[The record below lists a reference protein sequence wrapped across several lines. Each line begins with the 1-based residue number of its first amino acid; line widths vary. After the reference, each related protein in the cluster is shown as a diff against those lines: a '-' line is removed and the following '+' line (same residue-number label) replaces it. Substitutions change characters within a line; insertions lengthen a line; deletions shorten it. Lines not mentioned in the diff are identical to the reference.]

1 MTATVGTEV
10 TVAQC
15 AASAERVLDE
25 VERVIVGKRE
35 ALRPVPL
42 GILGSGHL
50 LLEDL
55 SGLGKTPMA
64 RSFATLL
71 RRRRDRRHPATGAG
85 ARHTSAPDDPGY
97 DTREFAVK
105 RARTATRSRPPRGR
119 TGTCARASPADT
131 LALDWKPAP
140 LLRRLTTS
148 AVPALVLTAVLGR
161 AELVLVA
168 VPLPRSLA
176 SADRAG
182 PPTTWSRPGGS
193 RHSGGG
199 RPAVSADP
207 PGARRGAPSGV
218 HGVVPRVTRAL
229 RREQLTD
236 NGLSVPCAWIA
247 AMTKDGDI
255 QQTPE
260 GSAELWIGAV
270 PSLGPGGRDVFL
282 GLGSHADEPGA
293 RLARL
298 LLDRGHEGE
307 EGVFY
312 LLPEDLAARY
322 ERTGDRLAVTLLAR
336 RDVLAHSLR
345 GRPEEGLVLPGALP
359 CDPLDA
365 DRVVLLRRELTTG
378 FVPVEQDGEFQ
389 PVLLVDHAAGP
400 DAGPEELIALFE
412 EGEAGIAVLNAELLP
427 DRA

>member
-1 MTATVGTEV
+1 MAEFEKPGD
-10 TVAQC
+10 QMRRD
-15 AASAERVLDE
+15 AAR
-25 VERVIVGKRE
+25 
-35 ALRPVPL
+35 LRPGPIVKISSVHSDVPSPSHQSSSSSDSL
-42 GILGSGHL
+42 VRI
-50 LLEDL
+50 
-55 SGLGKTPMA
+55 
-64 RSFATLL
+64 RS
-71 RRRRDRRHPATGAG
+71 
-85 ARHTSAPDDPGY
+85 SAS
-97 DTREFAVK
+97 
-105 RARTATRSRPPRGR
+105 TARGR
-119 TGTCARASPADT
+119 
-131 LALDWKPAP
+131 
-140 LLRRLTTS
+140 
-148 AVPALVLTAVLGR
+148 
-161 AELVLVA
+161 
-168 VPLPRSLA
+168 
-176 SADRAG
+176 
-182 PPTTWSRPGGS
+182 
-193 RHSGGG
+193 
-199 RPAVSADP
+199 RPAESAGRGSF
-207 PGARRGAPSGV
+207 GAYEWSLGHP
-218 HGVVPRVTRAL
+218 RAL
-229 RREQLTD
+229 RREQRTD

-247 AMTKDGDI
+247 AMTKDDDI

-345 GRPEEGLVLPGALP
+345 ACPEEGRILPGALP
-359 CDPLDA
+359 SDPLDA
-365 DRVVLLRRELTTG
+365 DRVVLFRRELTTG
-378 FVPVEQDGEFQ
+378 FVPVEQGGEFQ
-389 PVLLVDHAAGP
+389 PVLLVDHTAGP

>member
-15 AASAERVLDE
+15 AASAERVLDQ

-97 DTREFAVK
+97 DTREF
-105 RARTATRSRPPRGR
+105 
-119 TGTCARASPADT
+119 
-131 LALDWKPAP
+131 
-140 LLRRLTTS
+140 
-148 AVPALVLTAVLGR
+148 GR

-168 VPLPRSLA
+168 VPLPWSLA